1 MIAREKEKPLLMG
14 FVAAAGAPRFSV
26 FAPNLFL
33 IFLGGWCDR
42 CAALTSFKLNTLFVI
57 FLRFLTRCSDEE
69 EQQFFDKGRDF
80 GVLAIKAKSYGGT
93 PEGSCSPESS
103 CCNCDTTSEY

>member
-1 MIAREKEKPLLMG
+1 MREREKEKPLLMG

-33 IFLGGWCDR
+33 IFFGGWCDR
-42 CAALTSFKLNTLFVI
+42 CAALTSFKLNTLFAI

-80 GVLAIKAKSYGGT
+80 GVLAIKAKSYAGT

-103 CCNCDTTSEY
+103 CSNCDTSEY

>member
-1 MIAREKEKPLLMG
+1 MG
-14 FVAAAGAPRFSV
+14 FVAAAGAPWFSV
-26 FAPNLFL
+26 FAANF
-33 IFLGGWCDR
+33 FFWFSFGGWCDR

-57 FLRFLTRCSDEE
+57 FLRFLTRRSDEE

-93 PEGSCSPESS
+93 SEGSCSPESS
-103 CCNCDTTSEY
+103 CSNCDTASEY